1 MQNKGKIWTQLQK
14 TAQNFLSNYKYCDA
28 ISQKGRIIK
37 FSLLMQNYLHD
48 NETKFQYICWKN
60 DYIINNAAMLYL

>member
-48 NETKFQYICWKN
+48 NETKLQYICWKN
-60 DYIINNAAMLYL
+60 YYIINNAAMLYL